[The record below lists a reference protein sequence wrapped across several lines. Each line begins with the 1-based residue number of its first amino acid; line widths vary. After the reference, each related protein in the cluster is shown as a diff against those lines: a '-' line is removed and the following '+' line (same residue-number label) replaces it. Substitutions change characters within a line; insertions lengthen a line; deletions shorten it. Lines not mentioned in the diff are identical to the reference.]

1 MSIAEE
7 LERLEIIKR
16 ISSGHYIIQAT
27 LDEIDAIFL
36 ITIHFT
42 KDSRESYSDFFL

>member
-7 LERLEIIKR
+7 LERLEIIER
-16 ISSGHYIIQAT
+16 ISSGHYIIQTT
-27 LDEIDAIFL
+27 LDEIDAIFDNDP
-36 ITIHFT
+36 FY